1 MGELMTSHRRL
12 SQAISEGDG
21 ISLIVPVNDAE
32 GASAAEAAGAE
43 GLLVISNI
51 AGIRE
56 ATALPLLRIGG
67 DGEADA
73 SVMSTQELG
82 DEERADAYYR
92 SLLDRGIECV
102 VEVTDSDHL
111 EIALEWV
118 DPEIFLLSP
127 AAEDDGEAA
136 AERVLDLLQD
146 VPAGKLAI
154 AHLMVTT
161 SEEVAELERTGF
173 DAVTVGTHDVAG
185 LVSAAPP
192 EV

>member
-1 MGELMTSHRRL
+1 MTGQRRL

-21 ISLIVPVNDAE
+21 ISLIVPVADAD
-32 GASAAEAAGAE
+32 GASAAEADGAE
-43 GLLVISNI
+43 GLLVKTDI

-56 ATALPLLRIGG
+56 ATALPLLRIGAE
-67 DGEADA
+67 GEADA
-73 SVMSTQELG
+73 CVLSPKELG
-82 DEERADAYYR
+82 DEDGVEARYR
-92 SLLDRGIECV
+92 SLVERGIECV
-102 VEVTDSDHL
+102 VEVVDSDQL
-111 EIALEWV
+111 ENALERL

-127 AAEDDGEAA
+127 VAEDDRAGAV
-136 AERVLDLLQD
+136 ERVLDLLQD

-173 DAVTVGTHDVAG
+173 DAVTVGTQDVAG
-185 LVSAAPP
+185 LVGAAPP